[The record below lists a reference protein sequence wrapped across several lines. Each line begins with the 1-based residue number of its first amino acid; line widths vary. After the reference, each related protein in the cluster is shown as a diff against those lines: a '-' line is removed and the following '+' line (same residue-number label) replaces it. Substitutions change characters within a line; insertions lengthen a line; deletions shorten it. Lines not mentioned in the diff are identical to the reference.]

1 MRLLSPELLSSAN
14 VSLLSFASSGGAGK
28 LLCWCL
34 RTDVPLGTEAERVAT
49 VCPGGCPGGNFVS
62 FLDTLMLPNLG
73 ELECTALVLVRL
85 VPAEDGI
92 MRE

>member
-1 MRLLSPELLSSAN
+1 
-14 VSLLSFASSGGAGK
+14 
-28 LLCWCL
+28 
-34 RTDVPLGTEAERVAT
+34 
-49 VCPGGCPGGNFVS
+49 
-62 FLDTLMLPNLG
+62 MLPNLG